1 MSKEAWVESQEED
14 RYEDARQGLTS
25 DAALMDADPQLQ
37 QQLDDEEQQQSAEWQ
52 EMESVNK
59 IHVFRLR
66 VLISQKREDL
76 LREIKAHKKLLG
88 EKTYFNSVAIIAI
101 KDEIETL
108 TFVLNILEKD
118 GASLGED
125 YDK

>member
-1 MSKEAWVESQEED
+1 MEIDMLDETLE
-14 RYEDARQGLTS
+14 
-25 DAALMDADPQLQ
+25 ADPQLQ
-37 QQLDDEEQQQSAEWQ
+37 QQLDEEEQQQCAEWQ

>member
-1 MSKEAWVESQEED
+1 MLDETLE
-14 RYEDARQGLTS
+14 
-25 DAALMDADPQLQ
+25 ADPQLQ
-37 QQLDDEEQQQSAEWQ
+37 QQLDEEEQQQCA
-52 EMESVNK
+52 VNK